1 MEGEGGCDQD
11 RPAQGVFG
19 VTALLCV
26 LVVVLE
32 DSTHKFEF
40 RERYTPKKSVLLSVN
55 LKTTTS

>member
-32 DSTHKFEF
+32 DSTHKFKF
-40 RERYTPKKSVLLSVN
+40 RERYTPKKSILLSVN
-55 LKTTTS
+55 LKTNAS